1 MDKDKDAGAPRCGN
15 QPTGAEARPR
25 RRGSAAPAAMPAP
38 APLPPDMAPPE
49 SGKAAPLPAAG
60 KPLRNAPKGRA
71 VRPAAP
77 PRNRPEPGAGAR
89 PPARQAG
96 SRLAPDARKGALA
109 LMAAVRE
116 GATLAEAAAV
126 LGQLA
131 PAERARAQ
139 RLAAA
144 TIRWRGRSE
153 AVLAPLLG
161 RQPRA
166 EVSDILRL
174 AVTEL
179 LGLGEAPHG
188 VVNAAVAL
196 ARDAGPGG
204 RAAAGMVNAVL
215 RRAAGAQAQWDAA
228 APARL
233 PDWLRGPV
241 ARQWGEGVAAAIEA
255 AHEAAPGVDLT
266 GKPGAAVPGEPLPTG
281 SHRLP
286 AGTQV
291 TALPGYEAGAWWVQ
305 DAAAALPVRLL
316 DPRADERVAD
326 LCCAPGGKTM
336 QLAAAGAA
344 VTAVDLSPAR
354 LSRVQANLDRTCLP
368 ATLVAAD
375 ALAWRPEAPLDAVLL
390 DAPCS
395 ASGTIRRHPELPL
408 IRDGAM
414 IPELVRLQ
422 AAMIDH
428 ALALLRPGGRLVY
441 AVCSIHPAEGEA
453 QLAATLAR
461 HPGVTVER
469 PQMLGLDPAWI
480 TPEGAIRTRP
490 DHWGHLGG
498 LDGFFAV
505 RLRKPGGR

>member
-1 MDKDKDAGAPRCGN
+1 MPQDR
-15 QPTGAEARPR
+15 
-25 RRGSAAPAAMPAP
+25 AAPEPAR
-38 APLPPDMAPPE
+38 APPPPVTPQRSARKE
-49 SGKAAPLPAAG
+49 RAG
-60 KPLRNAPKGRA
+60 
-71 VRPAAP
+71 RPAAP
-77 PRNRPEPGAGAR
+77 PSGRPRPDAGAR
-89 PPARQAG
+89 SAARPARGQPA
-96 SRLAPDARKGALA
+96 DARGGALA
-109 LMAAVRE
+109 LLAALRE
-116 GATLAEAAAV
+116 GATLAEAAAGAG

-144 TIRWRGRSE
+144 TIRWRGRSD

-166 EVSDILRL
+166 EMSDILRL

-196 ARDAGPGG
+196 ARGAGPGG

-215 RRAAGAQAQWDAA
+215 RRAAGAQAQWDGA

-255 AHEAAPGVDLT
+255 AHETAPGVDLT

-281 SHRLP
+281 SRRLP
-286 AGTQV
+286 PGTQV

-316 DPRADERVAD
+316 DPRAGERVAD

-344 VTAVDLSPAR
+344 VIAVDLSEAR
-354 LSRVQANLDRTCLP
+354 LSRVRANLERTRLD
-368 ATLVAAD
+368 AALVAAD
-375 ALAWRPEAPLDAVLL
+375 ALAWRPDCALDAVLL

-395 ASGTIRRHPELPL
+395 ATGTIRRHPELPL

-414 IPELVRLQ
+414 IPDLVRLQ

-428 ALALLRPGGRLVY
+428 ALALLGPGGRLVY

-453 QLAATLAR
+453 QLAAALDR
-461 HPGVTVER
+461 HPGLTVER
-469 PQMLGLDPAWI
+469 PRMPGLDPAWI

-505 RLRKPGGR
+505 RLRRPGG